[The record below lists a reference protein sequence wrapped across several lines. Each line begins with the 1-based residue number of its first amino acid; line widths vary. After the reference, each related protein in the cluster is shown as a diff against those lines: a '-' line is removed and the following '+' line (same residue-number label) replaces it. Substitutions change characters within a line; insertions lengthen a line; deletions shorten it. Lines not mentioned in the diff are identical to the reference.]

1 MLKPSQV
8 ASFFARPYPC
18 PCSYLVSI
26 CKLTNFFFVRF
37 LFFSSFF
44 FFFVRH
50 LFNAFFNAVLVE
62 FWLLLCLHFFYSVFF
77 LFSTFNC
84 KRAHPLHTPWKGIFF
99 SYFHCLSFPAVF
111 FAFMPLFFFFG
122 WLLRLV
128 RSLKNTQDA
137 CNVCKARRAL
147 KNICNYIFMKLT

>member
-26 CKLTNFFFVRF
+26 CKLTNFFFVSFPFF
-37 LFFSSFF
+37 LCFF

-77 LFSTFNC
+77 FYSAHLIASGHTLCTHLERGFSF
-84 KRAHPLHTPWKGIFF
+84 HIFIAFLSPRF
-99 SYFHCLSFPAVF
+99 SLLLCLC
-111 FAFMPLFFFFG
+111 FFG